1 VLFRAVR
8 VCPETKP
15 ANERVGVVT
24 FAATRRERTQFAG
37 VGAPEHDLLL
47 EGGDQARDHVSD
59 MSPPFLLTVS
69 FQSAT
74 ADIVLVG
81 SFPVRK
87 VTRFHGLDN
96 AVVDQGRT
104 KTRSQPRGRA
114 FFHPCSCLLLH
125 GCIVDN
131 TVRAAECCAIIDPD
145 QPCTGPGQPIDTT
158 LYFHDPASV
167 LRSVTI
173 CSG

>member
-1 VLFRAVR
+1 MPATRAPGGCVLFRAVR
-8 VCPETKP
+8 VCPATKP

-24 FAATRRERTQFAG
+24 FAATQRERTQFAG
-37 VGAPEHDLLL
+37 VAAPEHDLLGL

-87 VTRFHGLDN
+87 VTQFHGLDN

-104 KTRSQPRGRA
+104 KVPK
-114 FFHPCSCLLLH
+114 
-125 GCIVDN
+125 
-131 TVRAAECCAIIDPD
+131 
-145 QPCTGPGQPIDTT
+145 PGKSIFPP
-158 LYFHDPASV
+158 L
-167 LRSVTI
+167 
-173 CSG
+173 